1 MERLAS
7 YENNSNTDLSR
18 LISLS
23 ILDRNGIEIP
33 IQTTKDHP
41 IEIIILRDPILMI
54 PLMTTQNVTSMNST
68 PHNQLFHYH
77 YIDIKTILPISIHI
91 EIHPLHTNLSYLLI
105 YKFDQLP
112 QLNSSLNQTDG
123 WTLFCPWSK

>member
-1 MERLAS
+1 MERLAP

-23 ILDRNGIEIP
+23 ILDRNGTEIP
-33 IQTTKDHP
+33 IQTTKDDP
-41 IEIIILRDPILMI
+41 IKIIIPLDPTLMI
-54 PLMTTQNVTSMNST
+54 PSMIVQNVASMNST

-77 YIDIKTILPISIHI
+77 YINITTILPISIHI
-91 EIHPLHTNLSYLLI
+91 EIHPFDTNLSYLLI

-123 WTLFCPWSK
+123 WKLFCPWSK